1 MIELEDVSFL
11 YVAETEL
18 NNDEKERKQPESL
31 KNINLSVNKGEVV
44 LLTGPSGCGKT
55 TILRL
60 INGLIPEYY
69 TGKLSGAVHI
79 AGRDSFRISL
89 EERASIVGTVFQD
102 PRAQFFSV
110 DTTNELAFGCEN
122 RGMEEEEIYQRI
134 DNTVER
140 FSMQVLMDRNI
151 FELSGGEKQ
160 KIACASIDVENPE
173 IILMDEPSSNLDIES
188 MEKLK
193 EVISIWKSQGKTIV
207 ISEHRINYVWNLIDR
222 MYVMRSGEIVKSF
235 DADEMS
241 RLSDMDLAALGL
253 RSKIMENPRDI
264 SLAKELESSK
274 EMIRIEKLSL
284 KRGKKQVFYIDD
296 MKIPVGK
303 ITAIVGQNGRGKT
316 SFLRCVAGLESSCK
330 GKITINEKVYRPKAM
345 KKRTFLVMQDVNHQL
360 FTESVLEEVLISDAQ
375 EEPEKDM
382 EILRELNLDDVSKR
396 HPMSLSG
403 GQKQRV
409 AVACAV
415 ASERE
420 LLLFDEPTS
429 GLDYM
434 NMRESAKQLKKLCAM
449 GKTVLI
455 VTHDSE
461 LIWTCCDKVVYL

>member
-1 MIELEDVSFL
+1 MIELKDVSFL
-11 YVAETEL
+11 YAAEVSLNDDKTE
-18 NNDEKERKQPESL
+18 KQSESL
-31 KNINLSVNKGEVV
+31 KNINLSVHKGEVV

-69 TGKLSGAVHI
+69 AGELRGTVHI
-79 AGRDSFRISL
+79 AGRDSSDISL
-89 EERASIVGTVFQD
+89 EERATIVGTVFQD

-122 RGMEEEEIYQRI
+122 QGMEEEEIYQRI
-134 DNTVER
+134 DNTVAR
-140 FSMQVLMDRNI
+140 FSMQTLMDRNI

-160 KIACASIDVENPE
+160 KIACASIDVEDPE
-173 IILMDEPSSNLDIES
+173 IILMDEPSSNLDVDS

-207 ISEHRINYVWNLIDR
+207 ISEHRINYIWDLIDK

-235 DADEMS
+235 DANEMS
-241 RLSDMDLAALGL
+241 LINDGDLAALGL
-253 RSKIMENPRDI
+253 RSKTMENPMNIRMEE
-264 SLAKELESSK
+264 AESSE
-274 EMIRIEKLSL
+274 EMIRIEKMSL
-284 KRGKKQVFYIDD
+284 KRGKRQIFHIDE
-296 MKIPVGK
+296 MEIPVGK
-303 ITAIVGQNGRGKT
+303 ITAIVGRNGRGKT
-316 SFLRCVAGLESSCK
+316 SFLRCMAGLESSCK
-330 GKITINEKVYRPKAM
+330 GSITINKEVYRPRAM

-360 FTESVLEEVLISDAQ
+360 FTESVLEEVLISDA
-375 EEPEKDM
+375 EEKMEKDM
-382 EILRELNLDDVSKR
+382 EILRELNLDNVSKR

-429 GLDYM
+429 GLDYI
-434 NMRESAKQLKKLCAM
+434 NMRELAKQLKKLCEM
-449 GKTVLI
+449 KKTVLI

-461 LIWTCCDKVVYL
+461 FIRACCDKIVYL